1 MSESDLPLPL
11 ATTAELIQ
19 CFATVAET
27 SPGIFAF
34 DGDGTL
40 WSGDVSDDVFFAAA
54 DAEWFHED
62 ARAPLTAVLQ
72 TCGLNTN
79 GSLGTLARRLY
90 DAQTKH
96 QIEERL
102 LFEAMTYC
110 YTGHTAH
117 EVTSFAAQVLNDRG
131 IMNRFRKDILPI
143 LDWAT
148 EQGHDCYLVSASP
161 APIVAVPAKALGF
174 SPTQIIASTATDE
187 KGRILDHV
195 IRPIPYLEEKVLQ
208 LKERSHHRPLIAAFG
223 DSPFDINL
231 LQIARYA
238 IAVEAKPKLL
248 EALRSRAPGTA
259 YRWLVNRSSRVD

>member
-11 ATTAELIQ
+11 ATAAELIQ
-19 CFATVAET
+19 CFASVTES

-62 ARAPLTAVLQ
+62 ARAPMTAVLR
-72 TCGLNTN
+72 TCGLDTH

-96 QIEERL
+96 QVPERL

-110 YTGHTAH
+110 YAGHTAT
-117 EVTSFAAQVLNDRG
+117 EVTAFATQVLKDRG
-131 IMNRFRKDILPI
+131 IMNRFREELRPI
-143 LDWAT
+143 LDWAS
-148 EQGHDCYLVSASP
+148 EQGHECYLVSASP
-161 APIVAVPAKALGF
+161 APIVAVPAMALGF
-174 SPTQIIASTATDE
+174 SPACVIASTATDE
-187 KGRILDHV
+187 KGRIIDHM
-195 IRPIPYLEEKVLQ
+195 IRPIPYLEEKVVQ
-208 LKERSHHRPLIAAFG
+208 LKERGHHRPLIAAFG

-231 LQIARYA
+231 LQMARYA
-238 IAVEAKPKLL
+238 IAVEAKPTLL
-248 EALRSRAPGTA
+248 EALRSRAPGTV
-259 YRWLVNRSSRVD
+259 YRWLVNRSSTVG